1 MPILNE
7 AEIVALQALGN
18 TSCELLPKAKAAE
31 AKSELPEAESKTVK
45 LTAEIEA
52 TVSKGRPP
60 ADRPNTSSLG
70 SDADLRILAAAVEEV
85 REAAKRDDN
94 GRFRDSQEASRV
106 LDMLMDVIVSKKSE
120 WSERQIECGNDPK
133 KRKQLKKDF
142 LLETGN
148 PEVLMRF
155 AQLNKEL
162 KANMPKVQ
170 PAAPVR
176 VTFENVK
183 IMNCELLRDQVN
195 AEKGEA

>member
-1 MPILNE
+1 MSILNQ

-18 TSCELLPKAKAAE
+18 TSCEQLPKAKAAE
-31 AKSELPEAESKTVK
+31 AKSELPEAESKTIK

-52 TVSKGRPP
+52 TVSKGKPP
-60 ADRPNTSSLG
+60 AERPNTSSLG

>member
-1 MPILNE
+1 MSILNRE
-7 AEIVALQALGN
+7 ETVALQALGN
-18 TSCELLPKAKAAE
+18 TSCEQLPRATAAE
-31 AKSELPEAESKTVK
+31 AKSQLPEAESKTIK

-52 TVSKGRPP
+52 TVSKGKPP
-60 ADRPNTSSLG
+60 AERPNTSSLG

-85 REAAKRDDN
+85 REAAKRDGD

-133 KRKQLKKDF
+133 KRKELKKNF

-155 AQLNKEL
+155 AQLNREL
-162 KANMPKVQ
+162 KANMPKIQ

-176 VTFENVK
+176 VTFQDVT
-183 IMNCELLRDQVN
+183 IVNCEAIRQE
-195 AEKGEA
+195 AITEKDEV